1 MQVNSIASSL
11 ARSLQTRLLPFCLSL
26 PGFLFHL
33 RLSPPATLQT
43 SSMTARPAASALN
56 QMDVVRNK
64 RFAIM
69 ECLAQRAQELT
80 RTTVARHLGPS
91 TVRRG
96 CDGCSTPVCQ
106 SQLALYGFARAP
118 FLIINE

>member
-11 ARSLQTRLLPFCLSL
+11 ARSLQARLLPFFLQRYRDSHLFYFGL
-26 PGFLFHL
+26 PAAA
-33 RLSPPATLQT
+33 R
-43 SSMTARPAASALN
+43 MTARPAASALN

-69 ECLAQRAQELT
+69 KCLAQRAQALT
-80 RTTVARHLGPS
+80 RATVARHLVPS
-91 TVRRG
+91 TVISRN
-96 CDGCSTPVCQ
+96 GCSTPVCQ
-106 SQLALYGFARAP
+106 RQLALYGFARAP

>member
-1 MQVNSIASSL
+1 
-11 ARSLQTRLLPFCLSL
+11 
-26 PGFLFHL
+26 
-33 RLSPPATLQT
+33 
-43 SSMTARPAASALN
+43 MTARPAASALN

-69 ECLAQRAQELT
+69 CIMECLAQRAQELT
-80 RTTVARHLGPS
+80 RATVARHLGPS

-96 CDGCSTPVCQ
+96 CDGCSTPECQ

>member
-11 ARSLQTRLLPFCLSL
+11 ARSLQARLLPFCLSL
-26 PGFLFHL
+26 PGCLFHL

-80 RTTVARHLGPS
+80 RATVARHLVPS
-91 TVRRG
+91 TVISRN
-96 CDGCSTPVCQ
+96 GCSTPVCQ
-106 SQLALYGFARAP
+106 RQLALYGFARAP

>member
-11 ARSLQTRLLPFCLSL
+11 ARSLQARLLPFFLQRYRDSHLFYFGL
-26 PGFLFHL
+26 PAAA
-33 RLSPPATLQT
+33 R
-43 SSMTARPAASALN
+43 MTARPAASALN

-80 RTTVARHLGPS
+80 RATVARHLGPS

-96 CDGCSTPVCQ
+96 CNGCSTPECQ

>member
-26 PGFLFHL
+26 PGCLFY
-33 RLSPPATLQT
+33 LSPPATLQT

-80 RTTVARHLGPS
+80 RATVARHLGPS